1 MNTLA
6 QEGVAMPLQYHPLSR
21 EFPQFESQ
29 LRALLQADSHFA
41 RMAEEYEELD
51 KRIYEVEDGRVA
63 MDEMALQGLK
73 MQRVTLKDEIA
84 TLLSNGARQ
93 RSG

>member
-1 MNTLA
+1 MMNALIEEDVT
-6 QEGVAMPLQYHPLSR
+6 MPLQYHPLNR
-21 EFPQFESQ
+21 EFPQYEAQ

-41 RMAEEYEELD
+41 RMAEEYQELD

-63 MDEMALQGLK
+63 MDEMVLQGLK

-84 TLLSNGARQ
+84 TLLSNQAG
-93 RSG
+93 G